1 MEQYRADI
9 WQFYQNKKSAGE
21 LSLNLKHP
29 TAAKLRNECLLLFRK
44 GLDKADYRML
54 RSFLGRPDNEEIYES
69 AIRRFDPDKFKP
81 LNNFLK
87 KGTNTDE
94 KNIELLAWLIDFR
107 PRPFSNYKSV
117 NMLLPESNLD
127 LTTQLI
133 DNYGQIGRKEVTLE
147 YPSGVKVLVD
157 AYDFSLIA
165 RLVRL

>member
-9 WQFYQNKKSAGE
+9 WQFYQNKKNSGE

-44 GLDKADYRML
+44 GLDKSDYRML
-54 RSFLGRPDNEEIYES
+54 RSFLERPDNEEIYES

-87 KGTNTDE
+87 KDTNTDE

-107 PRPFSNYKSV
+107 PRPYSNYRVTPGDSTEV
-117 NMLLPESNLD
+117 ASAWMVADEPQN
-127 LTTQLI
+127 
-133 DNYGQIGRKEVTLE
+133 RKEVTLE
-147 YPSGVKVLVD
+147 YPSGVKLFVD

-165 RLVRL
+165 QLVRL

>member
-1 MEQYRADI
+1 MMEQYRADI
-9 WQFYQNKKSAGE
+9 WQFYQYKKSSGE

-44 GLDKADYRML
+44 GLDKSDYRML
-54 RSFLGRPDNEEIYES
+54 RSFLERPDKEEIYES
-69 AIRRFDPDKFKP
+69 SIRRFDPDKFKP

-107 PRPFSNYKSV
+107 PRPFSNYRLTHSYSTDVGQEATVAEKR
-117 NMLLPESNLD
+117 LD
-127 LTTQLI
+127 
-133 DNYGQIGRKEVTLE
+133 RKEVILE
-147 YPSGVKVLVD
+147 YPSGVKLFVD

-165 RLVRL
+165 QLVRL

>member
-9 WQFYQNKKSAGE
+9 WQFYQDRKSSGE

-44 GLDKADYRML
+44 GLDRADYRTL
-54 RSFLGRPDNEEIYES
+54 RSFLCRPDNEEIYES
-69 AIRRFDPDKFKP
+69 AIKQFDPDKFKP

-107 PRPFSNYKSV
+107 PRPYSNYRITPRHSTEIV
-117 NMLLPESNLD
+117 SFLMVADE
-127 LTTQLI
+127 Q
-133 DNYGQIGRKEVTLE
+133 QIRKEVTLE
-147 YPSGVKVLVD
+147 YPSGVKLFVD

-165 RLVRL
+165 QLVRL

>member
-9 WQFYQNKKSAGE
+9 WQFYQNKKKSGE

-44 GLDKADYRML
+44 GLDRADYRTL

-81 LNNFLK
+81 LNNFLR

-94 KNIELLAWLIDFR
+94 KNIELLAWLIDFQ
-107 PRPFSNYKSV
+107 PRPYSNYR
-117 NMLLPESNLD
+117 LTPSNIKEISSPYI
-127 LTTQLI
+127 TTDVRL
-133 DNYGQIGRKEVTLE
+133 NRKEVTLE
-147 YPSGVKVLVD
+147 YPSGVKLFVD
-157 AYDFSLIA
+157 AYDFHLIA
-165 RLVRL
+165 QLVRL